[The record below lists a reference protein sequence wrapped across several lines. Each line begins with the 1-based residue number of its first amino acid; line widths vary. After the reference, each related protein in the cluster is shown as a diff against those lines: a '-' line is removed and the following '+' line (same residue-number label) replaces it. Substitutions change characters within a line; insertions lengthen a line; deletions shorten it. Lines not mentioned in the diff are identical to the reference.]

1 MTYQPGEHK
10 VPQQMSDID
19 VQETLRR
26 IRDDLDALNDI
37 VRGDGTY
44 LNPGIMGVLEKT
56 AAATEVNS
64 QFISK
69 VRWTI
74 AGAATGG
81 SLFGGAVV
89 TILARV
95 MGAE

>member
-1 MTYQPGEHK
+1 MTDT
-10 VPQQMSDID
+10 DIQD
-19 VQETLRR
+19 TLRR
-26 IRDDLDALNDI
+26 IQSDLEALNDI

-56 AAATEVNS
+56 AAATEINS

-74 AGAATGG
+74 AGAASGG

-95 MGAE
+95 MGTE